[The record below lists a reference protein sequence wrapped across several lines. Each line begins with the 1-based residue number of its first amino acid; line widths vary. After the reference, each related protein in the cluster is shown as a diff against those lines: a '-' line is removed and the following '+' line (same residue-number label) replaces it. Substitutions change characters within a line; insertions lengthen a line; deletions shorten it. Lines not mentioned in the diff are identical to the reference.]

1 MIILSRWSEKIG
13 EKIDLATHEPHHKH
27 RTHPN
32 NEEKENN
39 NISVDKFCFREEN
52 ERENHAPVNFSINPV
67 DSITSAVHDEEMDDE
82 GYETVKASYF
92 IFHTFAFSYV

>member
-1 MIILSRWSEKIG
+1 MIILRRWSEKIG

-27 RTHPN
+27 CTHPD

-39 NISVDKFCFREEN
+39 NIPVDKCCSHGEN
-52 ERENHAPVNFSINPV
+52 DHAPVNFSINPV
-67 DSITSAVHDEEMDDE
+67 DSITGAVHDEKVDDE

-92 IFHTFAFSYV
+92 ILLFSIL